1 MKLSTAIT
9 NGEVKIPKVVG
20 KESTIQ
26 TTTEKELVAIKKL
39 LQQILKELKKT

>member
-9 NGEVKIPKVVG
+9 NGEVKVPKVAATKAVP
-20 KESTIQ
+20 

>member
-9 NGEVKIPKVVG
+9 NGEVKVPKIADTKAIP
-20 KESTIQ
+20 